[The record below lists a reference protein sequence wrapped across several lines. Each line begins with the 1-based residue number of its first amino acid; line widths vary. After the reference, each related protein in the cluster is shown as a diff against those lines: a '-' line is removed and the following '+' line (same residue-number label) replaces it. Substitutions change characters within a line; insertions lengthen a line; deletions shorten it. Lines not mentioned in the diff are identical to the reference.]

1 MEAKIFLL
9 SAIVTIITGIPKIIM
24 AISRRVPDK
33 GYRDPMQ
40 YQTPKGKYVST
51 TSETRSLAG
60 ELFGMGAI
68 LLSVVNLALL
78 RFGPTASSAVTV
90 GDVASV
96 AISVLLAGF
105 GFVTLR
111 NNR

>member
-9 SAIVTIITGIPKIIM
+9 SAIVTIMTGIPKIIM
-24 AISRRVPDK
+24 AISSRFPDK

-40 YQTPKGKYVST
+40 YQTPNGKKVST
-51 TSETRSLAG
+51 TSETRSLTN

-68 LLSVVNLALL
+68 LLSVANLALL
-78 RFGPTASSAVTV
+78 RFGPAASSAVTV

-111 NNR
+111 INR

>member
-1 MEAKIFLL
+1 MDAKIFLL
-9 SAIVTIITGIPKIIM
+9 SAIVTIMTGIPNIIM
-24 AISRRVPDK
+24 AISRLFPSR

-40 YQTPKGKYVST
+40 YQTPKGKNVST
-51 TSETRSLAG
+51 ISETRSLAG

-111 NNR
+111 TNR